1 MRVGGVGSVCRCGR
15 PIFSTAEELLTQ
27 FNRGVRASFALPHI
41 LFVVARGGREEE
53 DESINVFCGFFFA
66 DWNNCRGL
74 WVGKEGVIGV
84 VDLSRNDDDKIEVS
98 GRYEEVPR

>member
-1 MRVGGVGSVCRCGR
+1 MFADAAGRFFPPQKSFSLNSTEEFELALRYRIYCSSSQGVGEKRRMSR
-15 PIFSTAEELLTQ
+15 SM
-27 FNRGVRASFALPHI
+27 
-41 LFVVARGGREEE
+41 
-53 DESINVFCGFFFA
+53 FFA
-66 DWNNCRGL
+66 DFSLRIGIIVGL